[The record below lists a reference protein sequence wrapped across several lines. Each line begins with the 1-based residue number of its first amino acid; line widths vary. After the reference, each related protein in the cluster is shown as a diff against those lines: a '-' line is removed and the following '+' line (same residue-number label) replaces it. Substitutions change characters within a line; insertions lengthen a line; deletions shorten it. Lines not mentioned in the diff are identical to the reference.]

1 VIVMSTTFTV
11 TGCLAADPELRY
23 TPSGKAL
30 AKFTV
35 ISNQRYFDQQ
45 TGRWADGARTD
56 VRVTAWE
63 TLAENTAETLRKGS
77 HVTVTGRKV
86 EAHAWISDRD
96 DAAHAALELTA
107 DDVQI
112 SLRRHTATVA
122 KTTRTLGPGDDAVEV
137 DARGLGQMTHGAE
150 ERPAAPA
157 AVDDAEL
164 QARVDLLRGHLG
176 AEWVET
182 EGSAAGPEGGGS

>member
-1 VIVMSTTFTV
+1 MSTTFTV
-11 TGCLAADPELRY
+11 TGNLAADPELRY

-35 ISNQRYFDQQ
+35 ISNQRYFDPQ

-77 HVTVTGRKV
+77 HVTVTGRRV

-96 DAAHAALELTA
+96 DAAHGALELTA

-122 KTTRTLGPGDDAVEV
+122 KTTRTLGTGDDSLEV
-137 DARGLGQMTHGAE
+137 DARGLDQLLQGTAQRRAE
-150 ERPAAPA
+150 PAT
-157 AVDDAEL
+157 VDDPAEL
-164 QARVDLLRGHLG
+164 QARLDLLRGHLG

-182 EGSAAGPEGGGS
+182 DQPSGGGS

>member
-11 TGCLAADPELRY
+11 TGNLAADPALRY

-30 AKFTV
+30 AKFAV
-35 ISNQRYFDQQ
+35 ISTARYLDPQ

-77 HVTVTGRKV
+77 HVTVTGRRV

-96 DAAHAALELTA
+96 DAAHGALELTA

-122 KTTRTLGPGDDAVEV
+122 KTTRTLGTGDDSLEV
-137 DARGLGQMTHGAE
+137 DARGLDQLLQGTAQRRAE
-150 ERPAAPA
+150 PAT
-157 AVDDAEL
+157 VDDPAEL
-164 QARVDLLRGHLG
+164 QARLDLLRGHLG

-182 EGSAAGPEGGGS
+182 DQPSGGGS